1 MSKTVK
7 KIYNRITA
15 VLVAIVAVTAILL
28 AGARLAGLKVFCVLS
43 GSMEPVYPVG
53 SLIYVKK
60 VDPYKLKIGDVI
72 TFMLD
77 EEAVATH
84 RIVEVIPDQNNPA
97 VVRFRTK
104 GDANAA
110 ADGALVHYKNVIGC
124 PVFAIPKLGYVAGYI
139 QSPPGIYIAIAA
151 GAILLL
157 LVFLP
162 DLLGSAG
169 EEKTAKIGM
178 LKNLNSRAAFDE
190 DSAER
195 LSIKIQQR
203 K

>member
-1 MSKTVK
+1 MNKTVK
-7 KIYNRITA
+7 KIWNRITA

-43 GSMEPVYPVG
+43 GSMEPSYPVG

-60 VDPYKLKIGDVI
+60 VDPYKLKSGDVI

-84 RIVEVIPDQNNPA
+84 RIIEVIPDQNNPA

-104 GDANAA
+104 GDANEA

-124 PVFAIPKLGYVAGYI
+124 PVLAIPKLGYVAGYI
-139 QSPPGIYIAIAA
+139 QSPPGIYLAIAA

-169 EEKTAKIGM
+169 GENTAKNRDAQ
-178 LKNLNSRAAFDE
+178 KP
-190 DSAER
+190 
-195 LSIKIQQR
+195 
-203 K
+203 